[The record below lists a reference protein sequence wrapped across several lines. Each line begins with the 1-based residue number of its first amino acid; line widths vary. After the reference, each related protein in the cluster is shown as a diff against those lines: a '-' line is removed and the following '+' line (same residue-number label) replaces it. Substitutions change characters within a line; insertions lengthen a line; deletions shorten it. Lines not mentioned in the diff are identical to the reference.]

1 MINFT
6 LDQWLILGLTLLFG
20 FVLGMALMASP
31 KWKNRYREE
40 VARREAVETENARLK
55 REASEMDSLRSA
67 AARDETRRRE
77 ASAPAPGVVERDEVR
92 RPAEPEALRDEADR
106 VEIAHPGEAESL
118 REAAARDEERGP
130 AETRP
135 L

>member
-1 MINFT
+1 MITFT
-6 LDQWLILGLTLLFG
+6 LDQWLILGLTLLIG
-20 FVLGMALMASP
+20 FVLGMAAMASP

-40 VARREAVETENARLK
+40 VSRREAVEAENARLK

-67 AARDETRRRE
+67 AARDEARRRE
-77 ASAPAPGVVERDEVR
+77 AAVPAPEVAPR
-92 RPAEPEALRDEADR
+92 EPVRAETLRDEADR
-106 VEIAHPGEAESL
+106 VEPEHPGEAESL
-118 REAAARDEERGP
+118 REAAERDEERRR

>member
-1 MINFT
+1 MMTFT
-6 LDQWLILGLTLLFG
+6 LEQWLILGLTLLFG

-40 VARREAVETENARLK
+40 VARRDAVEAENARLK

-67 AARDETRRRE
+67 AARDEARRRE
-77 ASAPAPGVVERDEVR
+77 AVAPAPEVVAREPVR
-92 RPAEPEALRDEADR
+92 AETLRDEADR
-106 VEIAHPGEAESL
+106 VEPEHPGEAESL
-118 REAAARDEERGP
+118 REAAASDEERRE